1 MTVYQ
6 GTITYKGSKN
16 HKLGETRTL
25 TAGTDKSLFARI
37 FGINLELGRPSNSG
51 QLPVIDLQEKREI
64 YITTDEMSRI
74 DDLEYLK
81 QHAGEIVNERAAS
94 RYLWSHHRGELLSY
108 YKQATSGKGNR
119 TMFSDQELV
128 ALTRGFLGLDDVS
141 TVKASIEIYE
151 REDSEGD
158 QALEDTVK
166 RHVVSQMWQAPINVF
181 GIHAMPRVIVKECC
195 VNAADGKVDVAYQVV
210 LNANAVEGS
219 ASNFKKKYARQKDE
233 FKTFKNEFIPDMV
246 KRYSNCT
253 KHYYLDSDES
263 SFKARL
269 NELIVSMDASVGEL
283 FGMIQND
290 LLEDM
295 TARFGDEDAD
305 LTFNVGSAYA
315 KIWSELGLQNDI
327 TKTGMSDESLE
338 AYVHD
343 EITAQQF
350 MEQNRDAFIKKLQ
363 TVLND
368 RFTKYADATALA
380 ERALDE
386 VSAELHL
393 DGNNRDRWQKMAQR
407 QAEKLLASYADT
419 DGKELSELLQL
430 YNANAAEID
439 HVILSIIKQQ
449 LLEHKVEEGEHGEKE
464 LLDHAVR
471 SLADEFSTDA
481 WELFL
486 ARNGLKGY
494 QGKNLSQEAASKI
507 DFDRVEQIY
516 ADTFGY
522 DKVVE
527 VEKVKQ
533 AYVAYNRQ
541 TNFFD
546 DYFAKNINLQ
556 EYQMQVTMS
565 LMQAFNTAPYNRIPM
580 TEWQKLM
587 IEHLHTLRDIVKYAG
602 DDGAERFAQDFASD
616 RLTDAKAEAESMN
629 EDKLKESIYHAILNH
644 LADRMAGMRP
654 EVKADLENELN
665 KYVDYSID
673 YHSFLQKV
681 PADDLEFEIEV
692 AGGVYADKLYQR
704 EADKRTVFAKR
715 LSDMVHRWAMER
727 ECKTRQ
733 RDVVAYVRRVFPDGD
748 DWMQGKSLEDLAR
761 QYDGPLEYDPRV
773 ILDYI
778 RRDRII
784 DEFQD
789 TLDMLRYDQKDFT
802 VREGQLEDIADK
814 IIEDNADELI
824 EMFEESSSDHI
835 DNILFMQKPTKDWI
849 LYHFDPYVNDY
860 GQLLENEEEVP
871 LISLDR
877 FERVMRDRVSAMIDN
892 EFQEYEITGNT
903 LYVIG
908 MSGTV
913 NQGIDHFVRDNR
925 ADYYTLW
932 QDSDVTAP
940 NFVDNSLK
948 TVYQEKFGYLV
959 NEIQDAIVKFVAEAL
974 RDDPKFN
981 GYFKDKFSEIA
992 DHYGDCLKVVNN
1004 AMSLDGFV
1012 TKNYPEVV
1020 NAKLDGVWVRSHW
1033 LEALDAWPYQ
1043 KISAAIDFGFSD
1055 EDIDELFRLHKEGY
1069 FRTKIENLLE
1079 DCNFHSECA
1088 LLRAHLYNRSVSI
1101 NDFMDQ
1107 EIDFLEMRIKELRN
1121 EHEIGDQQFDEFFFN
1136 KIPRELA
1143 TSYAFSAGQNNYIS
1157 FAKNENLTDV
1167 SVWCERFPGHKRFLS
1182 RIETMIEDGKHGT
1195 NNMVDAYV
1203 PKAVNGLK
1211 AFLKS
1216 TEIDPDE
1223 FTETLQMS
1231 LEEIAKAS
1239 LLGIRDEVVAE
1250 ANFNIDQNSR
1260 LQWLAFNKVVDQY
1273 EKIARQGRA
1282 NAAFEFVNYQLT
1294 YNVLGALFSEGISSR
1309 QLIADAYNTDVN
1321 TLMNR
1326 FTADVIKKH
1335 EDDLVAWQISKSFPM
1350 DVINEVA
1357 NKIYST
1363 VVDYAQS
1370 FAVSVLKQG
1379 GYTPNASAVVSAEK
1393 DNIKLAQGKITVDEY
1408 AENNPATITE
1418 N

>member
-119 TMFSDQELV
+119 TMFSDQELI

-181 GIHAMPRVIVKECC
+181 GIHAMPRVIVKECH

-246 KRYSNCT
+246 KRYSNYA
-253 KHYYLDSDES
+253 KHYYLDGDES
-263 SFKARL
+263 SFKTRL

-407 QAEKLLASYADT
+407 QAEKLLASYANT

-439 HVILSIIKQQ
+439 HIILSIIKQQ

-471 SLADEFSTDA
+471 SLADEFSADA

-494 QGKNLSQEAASKI
+494 QGKNLAQEASLKI
-507 DFDRVEQIY
+507 DFDQLEQIY
-516 ADTFGY
+516 ADRFGY
-522 DKVVE
+522 DKVVSTE
-527 VEKVKQ
+527 NVKQ
-533 AYVAYNRQ
+533 AYVVYNRR

-587 IEHLHTLRDIVKYAG
+587 IEHLRTLRDIVKYAG

-616 RLTDAKAEAESMN
+616 QLTDAKNEAESMN

-644 LADRMAGMRP
+644 LDERMAGMRP
-654 EVKADLENELN
+654 EVKADLEHELYKYIDNE
-665 KYVDYSID
+665 ID

-692 AGGVYADKLYQR
+692 AGGVYADKLYKQ
-704 EADKRTVFAKR
+704 EADKRSVFAKR

-727 ECKTRQ
+727 ECKVSARAA
-733 RDVVAYVRRVFPDGD
+733 VAYVNRVLPDD
-748 DWMQGKSLEDLAR
+748 TDWMQGQSLEELA
-761 QYDGPLEYDPRV
+761 QKYDGAVEYDPQV
-773 ILDYI
+773 ILKYI
-778 RRDRII
+778 DRDRMI
-784 DEFQD
+784 DQFKD
-789 TLDMLRYDQKDFT
+789 TLKRLGYDLKDFAA
-802 VREGQLEDIADK
+802 REDQLENIADE
-814 IIEDNADELI
+814 IIEDNANELI
-824 EMFEESSSDHI
+824 DMFVQHSGDHI
-835 DNILFMQKPTKDWI
+835 DNILFTRMPSESWI
-849 LYHFDPYVNDY
+849 ADHFDPYLEDY
-860 GQLLENEEEVP
+860 GQLLENEEAVP
-871 LISLDR
+871 VIDFGR
-877 FERVMRDRVSAMIDN
+877 FEMI
-892 EFQEYEITGNT
+892 FLSNT
-903 LYVIG
+903 LDTVIKELDQHG
-908 MSGTV
+908 ISSDALYTIGFLSTV
-913 NQGIDHFVRDNR
+913 QDDVYDFVRNNEH
-925 ADYYTLW
+925 DYYLLW
-932 QDSDVTAP
+932 QDSDVTIP
-940 NFVDNSLK
+940 GFVDNSLK
-948 TVYQEKFGYLV
+948 TVYQEKFGHLLEEAQTKV
-959 NEIQDAIVKFVAEAL
+959 IEFVFTSL
-974 RDDPKFN
+974 MDDPKFD
-981 GYFKDKFSEIA
+981 FKGMSIKPAE
-992 DHYGDCLKVVNN
+992 HYDDCLAVVNGE
-1004 AMSLDGFV
+1004 MSLDGFIV
-1012 TKNYPEVV
+1012 KNYPEVV
-1020 NAKLDGVWVRSHW
+1020 NAKRDEKWVRSHW
-1033 LEALDAWPYQ
+1033 LEALDAWSYRE
-1043 KISAAIDFGFSD
+1043 ISDAIDYGFSD
-1055 EDIDELFRLHKEGY
+1055 EDLDELFQLHKEGY
-1069 FRTKIENLLE
+1069 FRTKIEDLLE
-1079 DCNFHSECA
+1079 DCNFHPECA
-1088 LLRAHLYNRSVSI
+1088 MLRAHLYNRSVSV
-1101 NDFMDQ
+1101 NDFTAQ

-1121 EHEIGDQQFDEFFFN
+1121 EHEIGDQQFEKFFNN

-1143 TSYAFSAGQNNYIS
+1143 TTYTLFAGQNNYIS
-1157 FAKNENLTDV
+1157 FAKNENLTDIN
-1167 SVWCERFPGHKRFLS
+1167 VWCERFPGHKRFLS

-1195 NNMVDAYV
+1195 DNMVDAYV
-1203 PKAVNGLK
+1203 PQAVNGLK

-1216 TEIDPDE
+1216 REIDSDE

-1239 LLGIRDEVVAE
+1239 LLGIRDELATQ
-1250 ANFNIDQNSR
+1250 ADSNIEQNSH
-1260 LQWLAFNKVVDQY
+1260 LQWMAFNEAVDQY
-1273 EKIARQGRA
+1273 AKISRHGRA
-1282 NAAFEFVNYQLT
+1282 SAAFDFVNYLLT
-1294 YNVLGALFSEGISSR
+1294 DKVLRALFSEGIRR
-1309 QLIADAYNTDVN
+1309 QLIVDAYDIDVN
-1321 TLMNR
+1321 TLMSR

-1335 EDDLVAWQISKSFPM
+1335 EDDLAAWQMSKSFPG
-1350 DVINEVA
+1350 DIVDAVA
-1357 NKIYST
+1357 DEIYNT
-1363 VVDYAQS
+1363 VVEYAHS
-1370 FAVSVLKQG
+1370 FALSMLTQNN
-1379 GYTPNASAVVSAEK
+1379 YEPYLNAVEKAVK
-1393 DNIKLAQGKITVDEY
+1393 DNIKLAQGTITVDEY
-1408 AENNPATITE
+1408 VENNPATVAE

>member
-16 HKLGETRTL
+16 HKLGETREL
-25 TAGTDKSLFARI
+25 MAGTDKSLFARI

-64 YITTDEMSRI
+64 YITTDKMSRI

-81 QHAGEIVNERAAS
+81 QHASEIVNESAAA

-108 YKQATSGKGNR
+108 YKQVTNGEGNR
-119 TMFSDQELV
+119 TMFSNRELIV
-128 ALTRGFLGLDDVS
+128 LARGFLGLDDI
-141 TVKASIEIYE
+141 ASVQEDIKVYE
-151 REDSEGD
+151 REDDDGD
-158 QALEDTVK
+158 RALEDTVK
-166 RHVVSQMWQAPINVF
+166 RHVMSQVWQAPIVVF
-181 GIHAMPRVIVKECC
+181 GIHAMPRVIVKECQ
-195 VNAADGKVDVAYQVV
+195 VNAVTNEVNVSYQVI
-210 LNANAVEGS
+210 LNPNAIEGS

-233 FKTFKNEFIPDMV
+233 FKTFKNEIVPSMV
-246 KRYSNCT
+246 KRYANQEKS
-253 KHYYLDSDES
+253 YYLDGDEP

-269 NELIVSMDASVGEL
+269 NGLIVAMDSSVGEL
-283 FGMIQND
+283 FGIIQND
-290 LLEDM
+290 LEEDM
-295 TARFGDEDAD
+295 IAKFGDKDAE

-315 KIWSELGLQNDI
+315 KIWNELGLQSDI
-327 TKTGMSDESLE
+327 TKTGMNDESLE
-338 AYVHD
+338 AYSRG

-350 MEQNRDAFIKKLQ
+350 MEQNRDAFAKKLHS
-363 TVLND
+363 VLNN

-386 VSAELHL
+386 VSADLRL
-393 DGNNRDRWQKMAQR
+393 DANNRDRWQKMAQH
-407 QAEKLLASYADT
+407 QAELLLASYADT
-419 DGKELSELLQL
+419 DGQDLPELLRL

-471 SLADEFSTDA
+471 SLADEFSGDV
-481 WELFL
+481 WDLFL
-486 ARNGLKGY
+486 ARNGLKDY
-494 QGKNLSQEAASKI
+494 QGKNLGQDVVSKI

-527 VEKVKQ
+527 TEKVKQ
-533 AYVAYNRQ
+533 AYVVYNRQ

-556 EYQMQVTMS
+556 EYQMQITMK
-565 LMQAFNTAPYNRIPM
+565 LMQTFNTAPYNRIPM
-580 TEWQKLM
+580 TDWQKLM
-587 IEHLHTLRDIVKYAG
+587 VEHLHTLRDIAKYAG

-616 RLTDAKAEAESMN
+616 RMADNSSETQSMSEN
-629 EDKLKESIYHAILNH
+629 DLRSHIYHEILEY
-644 LADRMAGMRP
+644 LSDKMDGMRP
-654 EVKADLENELN
+654 EVKSDLQNEVE
-665 KYVDYSID
+665 KFSRDFD
-673 YHSFLQKV
+673 AQAFLKET
-681 PADDLEFEIEV
+681 PADDLKFEIKT
-692 AGGVYADKLYQR
+692 ASGVYADKLYHQ
-704 EADKRTVFAKR
+704 EAAKHGTFAQK
-715 LSDMVHRWAMER
+715 LNELVHRWAMER
-727 ECKTRQ
+727 ECTTRQ

-761 QYDGPLEYDPRV
+761 QYDGPLEYDPQV
-773 ILDYI
+773 ILNYI

-789 TLDMLRYDQKDFT
+789 TLDMLRYDQKDFAA
-802 VREGQLEDIADK
+802 REGQLEDIANR

-824 EMFEESSSDHI
+824 EMFEESSGDHI

-913 NQGIDHFVRDNR
+913 NQDIDHFVRDNLN
-925 ADYYTLW
+925 DYYTLW
-932 QDSDVTAP
+932 QDSGVTAP
-940 NFVDNSLK
+940 SFVDNSLK

-974 RDDPKFN
+974 RDDPKFD

-992 DHYGDCLKVVNN
+992 DHYGDCLKVVNS

-1088 LLRAHLYNRSVSI
+1088 LLRAHLYNRSVSV
-1101 NDFMDQ
+1101 NDFMEQ
-1107 EIDFLEMRIKELRN
+1107 EVDFLEMRIKELRN
-1121 EHEIGDQQFDEFFFN
+1121 EHETGDQQFDEFFFN
-1136 KIPRELA
+1136 KTPRELA
-1143 TSYAFSAGQNNYIS
+1143 TSYTFSAGQNNYIS
-1157 FAKNENLTDV
+1157 FAKNKNLADV

-1273 EKIARQGRA
+1273 EKIARQGRS
-1282 NAAFEFVNYQLT
+1282 NAAFEFVDYQLT
-1294 YNVLGALFSEGISSR
+1294 YNVLRALFSEGISSR

-1335 EDDLVAWQISKSFPM
+1335 EDDLVVWQISKSFPV
-1350 DVINEVA
+1350 DVISEVA

-1370 FAVSVLKQG
+1370 FAVSALKQG
-1379 GYTPNASAVVSAEK
+1379 GYTPNTSAVVSAEK
-1393 DNIKLAQGKITVDEY
+1393 DNIKLAQGTITVDEY
-1408 AENNPATITE
+1408 AENNPATIAE

>member
-6 GTITYKGSKN
+6 GTITYKGSKK
-16 HKLGETRTL
+16 HKLGETREL

-64 YITTDEMSRI
+64 YITTDKMSRI

-81 QHAGEIVNERAAS
+81 QHASEIVNESAAA

-108 YKQATSGKGNR
+108 YKQVTNGEGNR
-119 TMFSDQELV
+119 PMFSNRELI
-128 ALTRGFLGLDDVS
+128 ALTRGFLSLDDI
-141 TVKASIEIYE
+141 ASVQEDIKVYE

-181 GIHAMPRVIVKECC
+181 GIHAMPRVIVKECR

-246 KRYSNCT
+246 KRYSNYA

-269 NELIVSMDASVGEL
+269 NELIVAMDASVGEL

-338 AYVHD
+338 AYVYD

-494 QGKNLSQEAASKI
+494 QGKNLAQEAASKI

-727 ECKTRQ
+727 ECKVSA
-733 RDVVAYVRRVFPDGD
+733 RDAVAYVNRVLPDGT
-748 DWMQGKSLEDLAR
+748 DWMQGQSLEELA
-761 QYDGPLEYDPRV
+761 QKYDGAVEYDPQV
-773 ILDYI
+773 ILKYI
-778 RRDRII
+778 DRDRMIGQFKNVL
-784 DEFQD
+784 EN
-789 TLDMLRYDQKDFT
+789 LNYDQKDFAK
-802 VREGQLEDIADK
+802 RESPLTDIADE
-814 IIEDNADELI
+814 IVEDNADELI
-824 EMFEESSSDHI
+824 DMFVQHSGDHI
-835 DNILFMQKPTKDWI
+835 YSALFMQMPNQSWI
-849 LYHFDPYVNDY
+849 LNHFQPYLEDY
-860 GQLLENEEEVP
+860 DQLLENEEDIP
-871 LISLDR
+871 MTTISR
-877 FERVMRDRVSAMIDN
+877 FEKLFADQASSMTKQKLAEQNITPRALVLFEMDRSIRESINVFVHN
-892 EFQEYEITGNT
+892 N
-903 LYVIG
+903 
-908 MSGTV
+908 V
-913 NQGIDHFVRDNR
+913 N
-925 ADYYTLW
+925 DYYTLW
-932 QDSDVTAP
+932 QDSDVTALDFI
-940 NFVDNSLK
+940 NNSLK
-948 TVYQEKFGYLV
+948 TVYQDRLGYLI
-959 NEIQDAIVKFVAEAL
+959 EEAQDKITEFVATNLAN
-974 RDDPKFN
+974 DPKFN

-992 DHYGDCLKVVNN
+992 DHYGDCLKVVNS

-1020 NAKLDGVWVRSHW
+1020 NAKLNGVWVRSHW

-1079 DCNFHSECA
+1079 DCNFHSECV
-1088 LLRAHLYNRSVSI
+1088 LLRAHLYNRSVSV
-1101 NDFMDQ
+1101 NDFMEQ
-1107 EIDFLEMRIKELRN
+1107 EVDFLEMRIKELRN

-1136 KIPRELA
+1136 KTPRELA
-1143 TSYAFSAGQNNYIS
+1143 TSYTFSAGQNNYIS

-1182 RIETMIEDGKHGT
+1182 RIATMIEDGKHGT

-1203 PKAVNGLK
+1203 QKTVNGLK

-1273 EKIARQGRA
+1273 EKVARQGRA

-1294 YNVLGALFSEGISSR
+1294 DNVLRALFSEGISR

-1321 TLMNR
+1321 ALMNR

-1335 EDDLVAWQISKSFPM
+1335 EDDLVAWQISKSFPV

-1370 FAVSVLKQG
+1370 FAVSALKQG
-1379 GYTPNASAVVSAEK
+1379 GYTPNASVVVSAEK
-1393 DNIKLAQGKITVDEY
+1393 DNIKLAQGTITVDEY
-1408 AENNPATITE
+1408 AENNPATIVE

>member
-94 RYLWSHHRGELLSY
+94 RYLWSRHRGELLSY

-119 TMFSDQELV
+119 TMFSDRELV
-128 ALTRGFLGLDDVS
+128 ALTRGFLGLDDVA

-158 QALEDTVK
+158 RALEDTVK

-181 GIHAMPRVIVKECC
+181 GIHAMPRVIVKECR

-246 KRYSNCT
+246 KRYSNYA
-253 KHYYLDSDES
+253 KHYYLDGDES

-315 KIWSELGLQNDI
+315 KIWSELGLQSDI

-494 QGKNLSQEAASKI
+494 QGKNLAQEAASKI

-587 IEHLHTLRDIVKYAG
+587 IEHLRTLRDIVKYAG

-616 RLTDAKAEAESMN
+616 QLTDAKNEAESMN

-644 LADRMAGMRP
+644 LDERMAGMRP
-654 EVKADLENELN
+654 EVKADLEHELYKYIDNE
-665 KYVDYSID
+665 ID

-704 EADKRTVFAKR
+704 ETEKRPVFAKR
-715 LSDMVHRWAMER
+715 LGNMVHRWAMER
-727 ECKTRQ
+727 ECKVSA
-733 RDVVAYVRRVFPDGD
+733 RDVVTYVNRVFPDGT
-748 DWMQGKSLEDLAR
+748 DWMQGQSLEELA
-761 QYDGPLEYDPRV
+761 QKYDGAVEYDPQV
-773 ILDYI
+773 ILKYI
-778 RRDRII
+778 DRGRMI
-784 DEFQD
+784 DQFNN
-789 TLDMLRYDQKDFT
+789 TLKVLGYDLKDFAA
-802 VREGQLEDIADK
+802 REDQLENIADE

-824 EMFEESSSDHI
+824 DMFVQHSSDHI
-835 DNILFMQKPTKDWI
+835 DNILFTRMPNESWI
-849 LYHFDPYVNDY
+849 ADHFDPYVEDY
-860 GQLLENEEEVP
+860 GQLLENEEAVP
-871 LISLDR
+871 VIDFGR
-877 FERVMRDRVSAMIDN
+877 FEAIFLS
-892 EFQEYEITGNT
+892 NT
-903 LYVIG
+903 LDTVTKELNQHGISDNALYTIG
-908 MSGTV
+908 LVSTIHNDV
-913 NQGIDHFVRDNR
+913 YDFVHNNEH
-925 ADYYTLW
+925 DYYLLW
-932 QDSDVTAP
+932 QDSDVTIP
-940 NFVDNSLK
+940 DFIDNSLK
-948 TVYQEKFGYLV
+948 TVYQEKFGHLL
-959 NEIQDAIVKFVAEAL
+959 AEAKDKVIEFVFTSL
-974 RDDPKFN
+974 MDDPRFD
-981 GYFKDKFSEIA
+981 FKGISIKPAE
-992 DHYGDCLKVVNN
+992 HYTDCLAVANGE
-1004 AMSLDGFV
+1004 MSLDGFV

-1121 EHEIGDQQFDEFFFN
+1121 EHEIGDQQFDEDFFN

-1143 TSYAFSAGQNNYIS
+1143 TTYAFSAGQNNYIS

-1216 TEIDPDE
+1216 MEIDPDE

-1231 LEEIAKAS
+1231 LEEIAEAS

-1273 EKIARQGRA
+1273 EKIARQGRS

-1294 YNVLGALFSEGISSR
+1294 YNVLGALFSKGISR

-1350 DVINEVA
+1350 DVISEVA

-1370 FAVSVLKQG
+1370 FAVSVLKQD

-1393 DNIKLAQGKITVDEY
+1393 DNIKLAQGTITVDEY
-1408 AENNPATITE
+1408 AENNPTTIAE